1 MKTDQTED
9 LRTIL
14 NLGLIVITGMIFF
27 AGPILVALAVVAYPV
42 VVVTLIL
49 CYVFR
54 YSGSDDPEATTTGKT
69 GGNLISDD
77 DPDIRAH
84 LKRKAAREADL
95 QNGA

>member
-14 NLGLIVITGMIFF
+14 NLGLIVVTGMIFF
-27 AGPILVALAVVAYPV
+27 AGPVLLALAVIAFPV

-54 YSGSDDPEATTTGKT
+54 YSGSDDPEETATGKT
-69 GGNLISDD
+69 GGTSISAD